1 MSGLSFNNDRASDQ
15 TLQCWSEIL
24 SRIPGSQLVLKATA
38 SNDFKTMN
46 LLRKRMLSNGLD
58 PSRIIWLQRTDSSN
72 DHLLQYSQIDIALDT
87 FPNGGCTT
95 TCESLWMGVP
105 TITYVGKAYVS
116 RMSTAVLYGANL
128 KFLCATSISQYIEI
142 AINLASNLRW
152 LRQNRDYWRS
162 SLQNNPLGDCSSLL
176 SSIE

>member
-1 MSGLSFNNDRASDQ
+1 M
-15 TLQCWSEIL
+15 
-24 SRIPGSQLVLKATA
+24 ATA
-38 SNDFKTMN
+38 YN
-46 LLRKRMLSNGLD
+46 
-58 PSRIIWLQRTDSSN
+58 SSN

-176 SSIE
+176 SSIESELTKLV